1 MGCFGVTGTEIS
13 GLVLCGEDSS
23 RLIYTDGQGLGAS
36 KNKARAVQL
45 MGLQSGICAV
55 MPFRRQSLWLAW
67 RSSCC
72 LAMGLLSSRLL

>member
-23 RLIYTDGQGLGAS
+23 CLIYTDGQGLGAS

-45 MGLQSGICAV
+45 MGLQSGICA
-55 MPFRRQSLWLAW
+55 
-67 RSSCC
+67 
-72 LAMGLLSSRLL
+72 